1 MGNESLRQ
9 LAQDYALGRINK
21 YDYRHKRH
29 QLIDEITAQPAPA
42 EISSSPAAVSSE
54 VHEPVA
60 SHSDYSKPPAASHR
74 VIIAVAI
81 IAIAI
86 IFVTMATSGNNQE
99 PDTLQSTN
107 LTQDHA
113 QQLAIDFIN
122 QPEWTSERVSEFVAG
137 WQRLSELEKQ
147 QAQQSPWF
155 KELSDTLKDRLAQ
168 QQILAKTGSEQA
180 QLNVQTI
187 KSLGRL
193 LSVSL

>member
-1 MGNESLRQ
+1 
-9 LAQDYALGRINK
+9 
-21 YDYRHKRH
+21 
-29 QLIDEITAQPAPA
+29 
-42 EISSSPAAVSSE
+42 
-54 VHEPVA
+54 
-60 SHSDYSKPPAASHR
+60 
-74 VIIAVAI
+74 
-81 IAIAI
+81 
-86 IFVTMATSGNNQE
+86 MATSGNNQE

>member
-9 LAQDYALGRINK
+9 LAQDYALGHINK

-29 QLIDEITAQPAPA
+29 QLINEITAQPAPA
-42 EISSSPAAVSSE
+42 EINSSPAAISDE
-54 VHEPVA
+54 VHETAA
-60 SHSDYSKPPAASHR
+60 SHSDYSKSATSHR

-86 IFVTMATSGNNQE
+86 IFVTMATSGNNQK
-99 PDTLQSTN
+99 PDAPQSTN
-107 LTQDHA
+107 VNQDHA
-113 QQLAIDFIN
+113 QQLAKHFIN

-137 WQRLSELEKQ
+137 WQRLSEAEKQ
-147 QAQQSPWF
+147 RAQQSPWF
-155 KELSDTLKDRLAQ
+155 TELTDTLKDRLAQ

-187 KSLGRL
+187 KSLGKL